1 MVREGRLL
9 SLENPVAFCEDTP
22 RSRGKNAERMED
34 QLADSPVRQ
43 SCRFRLVAV
52 LVYGVSM
59 VRNEADLIRLN
70 VLYHLASG
78 IDRMLVVDNGST
90 DGTDEILQQLSL
102 QHAEVRWSRDDGPFL
117 PSRVM
122 TKLAREAFEEGADW
136 VVPVDA
142 DEFWHARGGD
152 LRRVLENE
160 EVGVLRAQA
169 VNFIQRRSQRESSPD
184 ALIYMTRRTE
194 LPVGPPG
201 HAQSLVE
208 SREIAFV
215 EKAYPQKCI
224 CRPTAEVEIET
235 GHHSISGA
243 DGPRMRTERIVC
255 LHAPMRSRAALV
267 ERVTSASRAA
277 AAGRNPNQGRNRRR
291 LAALRDEKAID
302 EEWAANSYE
311 DDFLDVFGDRHPV
324 VFDPSLRDALTAAFN
339 EVGPL

>member
-1 MVREGRLL
+1 
-9 SLENPVAFCEDTP
+9 
-22 RSRGKNAERMED
+22 
-34 QLADSPVRQ
+34 
-43 SCRFRLVAV
+43 
-52 LVYGVSM
+52 LVYGISM
-59 VRNEADLIRLN
+59 VRNEADIIPLN

-90 DGTDEILQQLSL
+90 DGTDEVLQRLSL
-102 QHAEVRWSRDDGPFL
+102 QHAGMRWSRDDGPFL

-142 DEFWHARGGD
+142 DEFWHAPGGD
-152 LRRVLENE
+152 LRRVLEDTE
-160 EVGVLRAQA
+160 AGVLRAQA
-169 VNFIQRRSQRESSPD
+169 VNFIQRRSQRESSPH
-184 ALIYMTRRTE
+184 ALIHMTRRTPT
-194 LPVGPPG
+194 PVGPPS

-208 SREIAFV
+208 SKQIAFV
-215 EKAYPQKCI
+215 EKRYPQKCI

-243 DGPRMRTERIVC
+243 HGERMRTEEIVC

-267 ERVTSASRAA
+267 ERVASASRAA

-291 LAALRDEKAID
+291 LVLLRDETAID

-311 DDFLDVFGDRHPV
+311 HGFVDVYGEKHPV
-324 VFDPSLRDALTAAFN
+324 VFDPRLRDAVSPFVSRSLWN
-339 EVGPL
+339 KLLSPSER

>member
-102 QHAEVRWSRDDGPFL
+102 QHTEVRWSRDDGPFL

-142 DEFWHARGGD
+142 DEFWHARGDD
-152 LRRVLENE
+152 LRSVLENE
-160 EVGVLRAQA
+160 
-169 VNFIQRRSQRESSPD
+169 
-184 ALIYMTRRTE
+184 
-194 LPVGPPG
+194 
-201 HAQSLVE
+201 
-208 SREIAFV
+208 
-215 EKAYPQKCI
+215 
-224 CRPTAEVEIET
+224 
-235 GHHSISGA
+235 
-243 DGPRMRTERIVC
+243 
-255 LHAPMRSRAALV
+255 
-267 ERVTSASRAA
+267 
-277 AAGRNPNQGRNRRR
+277 
-291 LAALRDEKAID
+291 
-302 EEWAANSYE
+302 
-311 DDFLDVFGDRHPV
+311 
-324 VFDPSLRDALTAAFN
+324 
-339 EVGPL
+339 